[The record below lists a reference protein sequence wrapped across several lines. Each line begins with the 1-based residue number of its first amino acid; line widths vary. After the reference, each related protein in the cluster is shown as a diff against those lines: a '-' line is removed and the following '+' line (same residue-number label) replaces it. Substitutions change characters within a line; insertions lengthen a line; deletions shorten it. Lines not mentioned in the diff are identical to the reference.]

1 MMNTTNTRTP
11 ILNKKIHEE
20 FNFARI
26 INNND
31 AQNNGK
37 KFTRK

>member
-1 MMNTTNTRTP
+1 MMMNTTNTP
-11 ILNKKIHEE
+11 ILKKKIHEE